1 MTLSAQPKILLEIAV
16 ASLERAITAERA
28 GAHRLELCDR
38 LDLGGITPSLDLVRQ
53 VRSALRI
60 PIHVM
65 IRPRPGNFVYDAD
78 EFSQMKKD
86 IAALRNENLQGIVT
100 GVLLPDHSV
109 DVSRTRELV
118 ALASPLEVTFHRAF
132 DETSSLAIALE
143 DVILTG
149 ARRIL
154 TSGGACSAPEGSA
167 TLFKLI
173 QKARGRI
180 TIVPGGG
187 LHSGNIAELVRAIG
201 VREIHTGLGTVLP
214 YNSAD
219 TIFESA
225 IRDCLANFTR

>member
-1 MTLSAQPKILLEIAV
+1 
-16 ASLERAITAERA
+16 
-28 GAHRLELCDR
+28 
-38 LDLGGITPSLDLVRQ
+38 
-53 VRSALRI
+53 
-60 PIHVM
+60 
-65 IRPRPGNFVYDAD
+65 
-78 EFSQMKKD
+78 D

-154 TSGGACSAPEGSA
+154 TAGGAFSAPEGSA
-167 TLFKLI
+167 TLCKLV

-180 TIVPGGG
+180 TILPGGG
-187 LHSGNIAELVRAIG
+187 LHPGNIAELVRAIG
-201 VREIHTGLGTVLP
+201 VREIHTGLSTVLP

-219 TIFESA
+219 NIFESA